1 MGNRQE
7 NLQFKIITPIP
18 KNSDGDDVKGGLTT
32 DFMHLFL
39 RKTLLLPVTLL
50 ALAFSV
56 PVQAQPYG
64 AKDKWM
70 GIYEGEWQN
79 AQGQGK
85 FTAQIRPV
93 GSNVYDGF
101 VMLKNKAETTA
112 VIKLSSLANA
122 AEPEVIQL
130 TGKTSSKELGKE
142 MQFEGKLSGNDPKS
156 LKLAGT
162 LKGGAGDGNLN
173 GERIEKQSPTMG
185 AKPPKDAIVLFDG
198 KQTNHWETFP
208 FLLNND
214 GSMQVQKENMTAK
227 DRLDNYQLHVE
238 FRTPFMPADQG
249 QARGNSGVYLQ
260 SIYEVQV
267 LDSFGLYPLQINDC
281 GSIYGVKTAQGNAC
295 LPPMEWQTYDITY
308 LSGDG
313 TAANPPKITIVH
325 NGETVIDAAPVPADK
340 IGKGGGGG
348 NSKGGL
354 LMLQQHGNPVQY
366 RNIWAVP
373 VK

>member
-1 MGNRQE
+1 
-7 NLQFKIITPIP
+7 
-18 KNSDGDDVKGGLTT
+18 
-32 DFMHLFL
+32 MHLFL

-50 ALAFSV
+50 ALVFSV

-122 AEPEVIQL
+122 AEPGVIQL